1 MEDFRN
7 FIYNK
12 CVDFSIRIMN
22 LNRYL
27 TEEKKEYVASN
38 QILRSG
44 TSIGANLAEAQ
55 YGISKKDFLSK
66 TYISL
71 KETAETM
78 FWLDVLYR
86 SDYLSK
92 KEYDSIMC
100 DCEELKKLFMSI
112 TKTTKESLKKNKKTS
127 NSTPNS

>member
-1 MEDFRN
+1 MKDFRS
-7 FIYNK
+7 FIYTK
-12 CVDFSIRIMN
+12 CVDFSIRIVN
-22 LNRYL
+22 LYRYL
-27 TEEKKEYVASN
+27 TEEKKEYVISK

-86 SDYLSK
+86 SDYLCE
-92 KEYDSIMC
+92 KEYSSIMN

-112 TKTTKESLKKNKKTS
+112 TKSTKESLN
-127 NSTPNS
+127 NNELLTPNS

>member
-1 MEDFRN
+1 MKDFRS
-7 FIYNK
+7 FIYTK
-12 CVDFSIRIMN
+12 CVDFSIRIVN

-27 TEEKKEYVASN
+27 TEEKKEHVISK

-86 SDYLSK
+86 SDYLCE
-92 KEYDSIMC
+92 KEYDSIMS

-112 TKTTKESLKKNKKTS
+112 TKSTKESLKN
-127 NSTPNS
+127 NELLIPNS

>member
-1 MEDFRN
+1 MKDFRS
-7 FIYNK
+7 FIYSK
-12 CVDFSIRIMN
+12 CVDFSIRIVN

-27 TEEKKEYVASN
+27 TEEKNEHVISK

-86 SDYLSK
+86 SDYLCE
-92 KEYDSIMC
+92 KEYDSIMS

-112 TKTTKESLKKNKKTS
+112 TKSTKESLKN
-127 NSTPNS
+127 NELLIPNS

>member
-1 MEDFRN
+1 MKDFRS
-7 FIYNK
+7 FIYSK
-12 CVDFSIRIMN
+12 CVDFSIRIVN

-27 TEEKKEYVASN
+27 TEEKKEHVISK

-86 SDYLSK
+86 SDYLCE
-92 KEYDSIMC
+92 KEYDSIMS

-112 TKTTKESLKKNKKTS
+112 TKSTKESLKN
-127 NSTPNS
+127 NELLTPNS